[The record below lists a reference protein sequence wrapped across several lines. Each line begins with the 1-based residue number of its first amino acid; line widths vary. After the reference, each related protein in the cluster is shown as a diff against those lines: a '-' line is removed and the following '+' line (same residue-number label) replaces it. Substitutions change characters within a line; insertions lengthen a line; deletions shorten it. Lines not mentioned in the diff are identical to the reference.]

1 MADREGVE
9 KELIALVRQFAPG
22 LSGTGAVV
30 RKRPLTEAGLT
41 ALAAVRLMLA
51 IEQAF
56 AIDIPE
62 SEVTPENFAS
72 LDAIAALIARRRD
85 PRGASRGGRPRSV
98 QRLEPAA
105 PMQQAGRPG
114 AETDRLHGADDD
126 RVGVTL

>member
-22 LSGTGAVV
+22 LSGAGAVV

-62 SEVTPENFAS
+62 AEVTPENFAS
-72 LDAIAALIARRRD
+72 LDAISALIARRRD
-85 PRGASRGGRPRSV
+85 PQGASRAGAFAQSSVSNRLRQCSRPDVLAPR
-98 QRLEPAA
+98 RTACTA
-105 PMQQAGRPG
+105 PMMIAW
-114 AETDRLHGADDD
+114 
-126 RVGVTL
+126 V